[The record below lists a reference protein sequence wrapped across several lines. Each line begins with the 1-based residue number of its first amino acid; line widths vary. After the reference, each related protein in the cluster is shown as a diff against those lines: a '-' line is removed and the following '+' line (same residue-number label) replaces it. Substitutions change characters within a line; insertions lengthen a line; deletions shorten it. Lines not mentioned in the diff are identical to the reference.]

1 MEIYNIVPGEV
12 FLYLIPGMP
21 KTNDNLNWFRNEILR
36 DIMQR
41 FPNRNHSLFLESEGL
56 SAIVVL
62 GLDNYIK

>member
-12 FLYLIPGMP
+12 FLYLIPDIP
-21 KTNDNLNWFRNEILR
+21 KTDDNLNWFRNEILR
-36 DIMQR
+36 DIIQK
-41 FPNRNHSLFLESEGL
+41 FPARSSNLFFESEGL